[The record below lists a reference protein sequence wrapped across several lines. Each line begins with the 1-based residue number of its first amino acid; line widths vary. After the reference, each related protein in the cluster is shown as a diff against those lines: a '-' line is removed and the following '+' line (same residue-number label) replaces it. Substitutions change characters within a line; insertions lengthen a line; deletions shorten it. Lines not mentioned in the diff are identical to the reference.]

1 MRAWRSIVC
10 MAVAAGILT
19 AIPAVASA
27 QNAALEAQNKLLSKR
42 AAEADAYR
50 KLAETVNGVQI
61 NAETY
66 VRDFIA
72 EADTIRTDLDT
83 YIRGIRLGEPHW
95 ASDLTCTV
103 EAEVTVAKLIEELKS
118 LHSRHYKGDKVK
130 ATDFDSIKQYIKKD
144 VIKAVGMGAPRP
156 DLPPGVPGGD
166 IPMPPDVKLPP
177 DPPIP
182 DIWKS
187 VPPNERLMAIRAA
200 NVDAKRRLVERIKG
214 LRINSQTVVRDFV
227 AASDEINTECDAM
240 LVGAQEVGRPYLHF
254 DELIAEVTLEVPV
267 ESVITTIKSLHT
279 RHYKGDKVKGS
290 DIEQITQNIK
300 SQTFKATGM
309 GVPRPQVIQAAMT
322 QMQVKVPDW
331 VGQTLQAE
339 GQGVPPPN
347 MEGPQA
353 KLMAARAAEL
363 DAKRKLGERVMG
375 LVIESSTTVR
385 DFVAQHDDIN
395 TQLNAYLT
403 GSYVKSTSYAAD
415 GTATVTVEMPAMPVW
430 EVVHTY
436 MRMVQR

>member
-1 MRAWRSIVC
+1 MRAWRFIVC
-10 MAVAAGILT
+10 LAIVAGILT
-19 AIPAVASA
+19 AVPAVAFA
-27 QNAALEAQNKLLSKR
+27 QNVTPEQNKLLSKR

-61 NAETY
+61 NSETY

-72 EADTIRTDLDT
+72 EADNIRTDLDT

-130 ATDFDSIKQYIKKD
+130 ASDFDSIKQYIKKD

-156 DLPPGVPGGD
+156 DLPPNSPNS
-166 IPMPPDVKLPP
+166 PLPPNMKMPP

-214 LRINSQTVVRDFV
+214 LRINSETVVRDFV
-227 AASDEINTECDAM
+227 AESDVINTDCQAM
-240 LVGAQEVGRPYLHF
+240 LVGAQEVGKPYLHH

-290 DIEQITQNIK
+290 DIEQVTQNIK
-300 SQTFKATGM
+300 SQTFQATGM

-322 QMQVKVPDW
+322 QMQIKVPDW
-331 VGQTLQAE
+331 IGRTIEAD
-339 GQGVPPPN
+339 GKGVPPQG

-363 DAKRKLGERVMG
+363 DAKRKLGEQVMG
-375 LVIESSTTVR
+375 LAIESSTTVR
-385 DFVAQHDDIN
+385 DFVAQHDEIN

-403 GSYVKSTSYAAD
+403 GSYVKSTSYDPD

-430 EVVHTY
+430 EVIHTY
-436 MRMVQR
+436 IRMVPR

>member
-1 MRAWRSIVC
+1 LV
-10 MAVAAGILT
+10 
-19 AIPAVASA
+19 AIPAMTFA
-27 QNAALEAQNKLLSKR
+27 QNPALEAQNKLLSAR
-42 AAEADAYR
+42 AATADAYR

-61 NAETY
+61 NSETY
-66 VRDFIA
+66 VRDFIT
-72 EADTIRTDLDT
+72 ESDSIRTDLDT
-83 YIRGIRLGEPHW
+83 FIRGIRLGEPRW

-118 LHSRHYKGDKVK
+118 LHSRHYKGDKLK

-156 DLPPGVPGGD
+156 DLPPGVPGGEMA
-166 IPMPPDVKLPP
+166 MPPGVSMPP

-182 DIWKS
+182 AIWKS

-214 LRINSQTVVRDFV
+214 LRIDSQTVVRDFV
-227 AASDEINTECDAM
+227 AESDVINTECQAM
-240 LVGAQEVGRPYLHF
+240 LVGATEVGKPYLHH

-267 ESVITTIKSLHT
+267 ESVITTIKSLHQ
-279 RHYKGDKVKGS
+279 RHYKGDKVKGM
-290 DIEQITQNIK
+290 DIEQVTQNLK
-300 SQTFKATGM
+300 SQTFRATGM
-309 GVPRPQVIQAAMT
+309 GVPKPQVIQTAMA

-331 VGQTLQAE
+331 IGQTIQAE
-339 GQGVPPPN
+339 GKGVPPPN
-347 MEGPQA
+347 MGEGPQA

-363 DAKRKLGERVMG
+363 DAKRKLGEQVMG
-375 LVIESSTTVR
+375 LVIESTTTVR
-385 DFVAQHDDIN
+385 DFVAQRDDIN

-403 GSYVKSTSYAAD
+403 GSYVKSTTYDGD
-415 GTATVTVEMPAMPVW
+415 GTATVIVEMPAMPVW

-436 MRMVQR
+436 MRMVQK

>member
-10 MAVAAGILT
+10 TAVVAGILIAMPT
-19 AIPAVASA
+19 AAFA
-27 QNAALEAQNKLLSKR
+27 QNAALEAQNKLLSAR
-42 AAEADAYR
+42 AATADAYR

-61 NAETY
+61 NSETY

-72 EADTIRTDLDT
+72 ESDSIRTDLDT
-83 YIRGIRLGEPHW
+83 FIRGIRLAEPRW

-130 ATDFDSIKQYIKKD
+130 AADFEQIKQYIKKD

-156 DLPPGVPGGD
+156 DLPPNVPGPA
-166 IPMPPDVKLPP
+166 IAMPPDMKLPP

-227 AASDEINTECDAM
+227 AESDVINTDCQAM
-240 LVGAQEVGRPYLHF
+240 LVGASEVGKPYLHH

-290 DIEQITQNIK
+290 DIEQVTQNIK
-300 SQTFKATGM
+300 SQTFQATGM
-309 GVPRPQVIQAAMT
+309 GVPRPQVVQTAMT
-322 QMQVKVPDW
+322 QMQVKVPSWITD
-331 VGQTLQAE
+331 TIQAD
-339 GQGVPPPN
+339 GQGIAPPN

-375 LVIESSTTVR
+375 LAIESTTTVR
-385 DFVAQHDDIN
+385 DFVAQHDEIN

-403 GSYVKSTSYAAD
+403 GSYVKSTSYAPD
-415 GTATVTVEMPAMPVW
+415 GTATVTVEMAAMPVW